1 MYRKISGLDINE
13 LKVGACTFHQLPTTS
28 RHLGYHAS
36 RVIKCPVDSLMC
48 ARLQVLEKNMIE
60 ALNYNVDVSPQ
71 ELFDYGRKTV
81 GWRKQEMFRPEN
93 P

>member
-13 LKVGACTFHQLPTTS
+13 LKVGACTFHNNSRLPPATLPT
-28 RHLGYHAS
+28 S
-36 RVIKCPVDSLMC
+36 RVIKCPVDGLMC